1 MKKNLVFAG
10 LLFVTGVSQM
20 TAQEKEGN
28 IPEVTIAAKS
38 NQQLHKTGKNVQLIT
53 TKDLEKYKGQN
64 LSEILSQASG
74 FQITGNFN
82 NNTEP
87 KSLKIRGGKMANV
100 LVLVDGIPLKDVTGN
115 DYNAVDLRLFAAENI
130 ESIEILNGASSVL
143 YGSNATVSVINIK
156 TKKNSQNNIEGR
168 IGARIGSFGTFSQ
181 NALVNGKIKKF
192 NYQITGSNE
201 KSDGISSAEG
211 PDSFDKD
218 GYEKQ
223 NINTQFGVQLGKLN
237 LNFNGGYQH
246 HFYDFDNGA
255 FSDGT
260 YRGNDEQ
267 LFGGINAQFQYE
279 KGNLVFNSR
288 INGNDRLVQ
297 NLAGN
302 SYQDQYSYKGRNIFT
317 ELYNQYKISENF
329 NVVGGLQ
336 YEVQNLGS
344 ENLPWGGTALEDV
357 LNFDNTRVSTF
368 DAFINT
374 NLQLSDFHLDLG
386 GRLNN
391 HSKYDSHFVY
401 SINPYYLKNLE
412 QFYYKIGFSYATAF
426 IAPTLYQTYGSL
438 PYTLANFDLK
448 PETNSSYEIDLSIG
462 RPDQSFVINASAF
475 LREERDVFAYQTVDF
490 TTYAG
495 KFLNVDRNNVRGL
508 EFGLKYKIN
517 EIVNFGGNFSFA
529 EKSNVATRLRAPKQ
543 RANAFVEILPF
554 KNSRINLA
562 YQYVSKRDDAYYD
575 SSTFGTKKVV
585 LDAFNLFN
593 VNINQK
599 FGKNVEAF
607 VNVNNLFNTSYVDV
621 IGFKTKPRAFTLGID
636 YKF

>member
-64 LSEILSQASG
+64 LSEVLSQVSG

-143 YGSNATVSVINIK
+143 YGSNATLSVINIK
-156 TKKNSQNNIEGR
+156 TKKNSQKNIEGR

-181 NALVNGKIKKF
+181 NALVNGKLEKF

-246 HFYDFDNGA
+246 HLYDFDNGA

-260 YRGNDEQ
+260 YRGNDKQ
-267 LFGGINAQFQYE
+267 LFAGGNLSFKYN
-279 KGNLVFNSR
+279 KGNITYNSR
-288 INGNDRLVQ
+288 FSQ
-297 NLAGN
+297 NKKELQIPVN
-302 SYQDQYSYKGRNIFT
+302 SSYETQLNYKGKNFFNEI
-317 ELYNQYKISENF
+317 YNQYSFSDNINFILGISNEVQSLGSDKLPWNFEEVKFNDTNISNTDIYTNF
-329 NVVGGLQ
+329 NTKFL
-336 YEVQNLGS
+336 
-344 ENLPWGGTALEDV
+344 EN
-357 LNFDNTRVSTF
+357 
-368 DAFINT
+368 
-374 NLQLSDFHLDLG
+374 FHLDFG
-386 GRLNN
+386 GRLTNN
-391 HSKYDSHFVY
+391 SEFKNHFIY
-401 SINPYYLKNLE
+401 SINPYYLKE
-412 QFYYKIGFSYATAF
+412 FESTYYKIGFSYSTAF
-426 IAPTLYQTYGSL
+426 IAPTLYQVYGFSSAGTL
-438 PYTLANFDLK
+438 PNANLK
-448 PETNSSYEIDLSIG
+448 PEKNASQEIDFSFG
-462 RPDQSFVINASAF
+462 KKDQSLVINISFYQRKEKDIISWLDLGNWTNKYQNIDENTSKGFEFVI
-475 LREERDVFAYQTVDF
+475 
-490 TTYAG
+490 
-495 KFLNVDRNNVRGL
+495 
-508 EFGLKYKIN
+508 KYKIN
-517 EIVNFGGNFSFA
+517 EIINFGGNFSFN
-529 EKSNVATRLRAPKQ
+529 ENENQEMTLRQPKQ
-543 RANAFVEILPF
+543 RINSFVELLPL
-554 KNSRINLA
+554 KGSKINLSYTYTSA
-562 YQYVSKRDDAYYD
+562 RKDRYSFPYIYVNNKS
-575 SSTFGTKKVV
+575 
-585 LDAFNLFN
+585 FNLFN
-593 VNINQK
+593 LNINQK

-607 VNVNNLFNTSYVDV
+607 VNVNNLFNTSYTDV
-621 IGFKTKPRAFTLGID
+621 IGYTTKPRNITLGVE

>member
-1 MKKNLVFAG
+1 MVAG
-10 LLFVTGVSQM
+10 LLFATGFSQWA
-20 TAQEKEGN
+20 AQEKEGN

-156 TKKNSQNNIEGR
+156 TKKNSQKNIEGR

-181 NALVNGKIKKF
+181 NALINGKLEKF

-260 YRGNDEQ
+260 YRGNDKQ
-267 LFGGINAQFQYE
+267 LFAGGNLSFKYN
-279 KGNLVFNSR
+279 KGNITYNSR
-288 INGNDRLVQ
+288 FSQ
-297 NLAGN
+297 NKKELQIPVN
-302 SYQDQYSYKGRNIFT
+302 SSYETQLNYKGKNFFNEI
-317 ELYNQYKISENF
+317 YNQYSFSDNINFILGISNEVQSLGSDKLPWNFEEVKFNDTKISNTDIYTNF
-329 NVVGGLQ
+329 NTKFL
-336 YEVQNLGS
+336 
-344 ENLPWGGTALEDV
+344 EN
-357 LNFDNTRVSTF
+357 
-368 DAFINT
+368 
-374 NLQLSDFHLDLG
+374 FHLDFG
-386 GRLNN
+386 GRLTNN
-391 HSKYDSHFVY
+391 SEFKNHFIY
-401 SINPYYLKNLE
+401 SINPYYLKE
-412 QFYYKIGFSYATAF
+412 FESTYYKIGFSYSTAF
-426 IAPTLYQTYGSL
+426 IAPTLYQVYGFSSAGTL
-438 PYTLANFDLK
+438 PNANLK
-448 PETNSSYEIDLSIG
+448 PEKNASQEIDFSFG
-462 RPDQSFVINASAF
+462 KKDQSLVINISFYQRKEKDIISWLDLGNWTNKYQNIDENTSKGFEFVI
-475 LREERDVFAYQTVDF
+475 
-490 TTYAG
+490 
-495 KFLNVDRNNVRGL
+495 
-508 EFGLKYKIN
+508 KYKIN
-517 EIVNFGGNFSFA
+517 EIINFGGNFSFN
-529 EKSNVATRLRAPKQ
+529 ENDNQEMTLRQPKQ
-543 RANAFVEILPF
+543 RINSFVELLPL
-554 KNSRINLA
+554 KGSKINLSYTYTSA
-562 YQYVSKRDDAYYD
+562 RKDRYSFPYIYVNNKS
-575 SSTFGTKKVV
+575 
-585 LDAFNLFN
+585 FNLFN
-593 VNINQK
+593 LNINQK

-607 VNVNNLFNTSYVDV
+607 VNVSNLFNTSYVDV

>member
-10 LLFVTGVSQM
+10 LLCVTGVSQM

-64 LSEILSQASG
+64 LSEVLSQVSG

-100 LVLVDGIPLKDVTGN
+100 LVLVDGVPLKDVTGN

-143 YGSNATVSVINIK
+143 YGSNATLSVINIK
-156 TKKNSQNNIEGR
+156 TKKNSQKNIEGR

-181 NALVNGKIKKF
+181 NALVNGKLEKF

-267 LFGGINAQFQYE
+267 LFGGINAQFQYG

-317 ELYNQYKISENF
+317 EIYNQYKISENI

-344 ENLPWGGTALEDV
+344 KNLPWGGTSLEDV

-391 HSKYDSHFVY
+391 HSKYNNHFVY

>member
-10 LLFVTGVSQM
+10 LLCVTGVSQM

-64 LSEILSQASG
+64 LSEVLSQVSG

-156 TKKNSQNNIEGR
+156 TKKNSQKNVEGR

-181 NALVNGKIKKF
+181 NALVNGKLEKF

-260 YRGNDEQ
+260 YRGNDKQ
-267 LFGGINAQFQYE
+267 LFAGGNLSFKYN
-279 KGNLVFNSR
+279 KGNITYNSR
-288 INGNDRLVQ
+288 FSQ
-297 NLAGN
+297 NKKELQIPVN
-302 SYQDQYSYKGRNIFT
+302 SSYETQLNYKGKNFFNEI
-317 ELYNQYKISENF
+317 YNQYSFSDNINFILGISNEVQSLGSDKLPWNFEEVKFNDTKISNTDIYTNF
-329 NVVGGLQ
+329 NTKFL
-336 YEVQNLGS
+336 
-344 ENLPWGGTALEDV
+344 EN
-357 LNFDNTRVSTF
+357 
-368 DAFINT
+368 
-374 NLQLSDFHLDLG
+374 FHLDFG
-386 GRLNN
+386 GRLTNN
-391 HSKYDSHFVY
+391 SEFKNHFIY
-401 SINPYYLKNLE
+401 SINPYYLKE
-412 QFYYKIGFSYATAF
+412 FESTYYKIGFSYSTAF
-426 IAPTLYQTYGSL
+426 IAPTLYQVYGFSSAGTL
-438 PYTLANFDLK
+438 PNANLK
-448 PETNSSYEIDLSIG
+448 PEKNASQEIDFSFG
-462 RPDQSFVINASAF
+462 KKDQSLVINISFYQRKEKDIISWLDLGNWTNKYQNIDENTSKGFEFVI
-475 LREERDVFAYQTVDF
+475 
-490 TTYAG
+490 
-495 KFLNVDRNNVRGL
+495 
-508 EFGLKYKIN
+508 KYKIN
-517 EIVNFGGNFSFA
+517 EIINFGGNFSFN
-529 EKSNVATRLRAPKQ
+529 ENDNQEMTLRQPKQ
-543 RANAFVEILPF
+543 RINSFVELLPL
-554 KNSRINLA
+554 KGSKINLSYTYTSA
-562 YQYVSKRDDAYYD
+562 RKDRYSFPYIYVNNKS
-575 SSTFGTKKVV
+575 
-585 LDAFNLFN
+585 FNLFN
-593 VNINQK
+593 LNINQK

>member
-130 ESIEILNGASSVL
+130 ESIEILNGVSSVL

-181 NALVNGKIKKF
+181 NALVNGKIEKF

-246 HFYDFDNGA
+246 HLYDFDNGA

-317 ELYNQYKISENF
+317 ELYNQYKISENI

-344 ENLPWGGTALEDV
+344 KNLPWGGTALEDV

-529 EKSNVATRLRAPKQ
+529 EKSNVTTRLRAPKQ

-607 VNVNNLFNTSYVDV
+607 VNVSNLFNTSYVDV

>member
-64 LSEILSQASG
+64 LSEVLSQVSG

-156 TKKNSQNNIEGR
+156 TKKNSQKNIEGR

-181 NALVNGKIKKF
+181 NALVNGKIEKF

-246 HFYDFDNGA
+246 HLYDFDNGA

-260 YRGNDEQ
+260 YRGNDKQ
-267 LFGGINAQFQYE
+267 LFAGGNLSFKYN
-279 KGNLVFNSR
+279 KGNITYNSR
-288 INGNDRLVQ
+288 FSQ
-297 NLAGN
+297 NKKELQIPVN
-302 SYQDQYSYKGRNIFT
+302 SSYETQLNYKGKNFFNEI
-317 ELYNQYKISENF
+317 YNQYSFSDNINFILGISNEVQSLGSDKLPWNFEEVKFNDTNISNTDIYTNF
-329 NVVGGLQ
+329 NTKFL
-336 YEVQNLGS
+336 
-344 ENLPWGGTALEDV
+344 EN
-357 LNFDNTRVSTF
+357 
-368 DAFINT
+368 
-374 NLQLSDFHLDLG
+374 FHLDFG
-386 GRLNN
+386 GRLTNN
-391 HSKYDSHFVY
+391 SEFKNHFIY
-401 SINPYYLKNLE
+401 SINPYYLKE
-412 QFYYKIGFSYATAF
+412 FESTYYKIGFSYSTAF
-426 IAPTLYQTYGSL
+426 IAPTLYQVYGFSSAGTL
-438 PYTLANFDLK
+438 PNANLK
-448 PETNSSYEIDLSIG
+448 PEKNASQEIDFSFG
-462 RPDQSFVINASAF
+462 KKDQSLVINISFYQRKEKDIISWLDLGNWTNKYQNIDENTSKGFEFVI
-475 LREERDVFAYQTVDF
+475 
-490 TTYAG
+490 
-495 KFLNVDRNNVRGL
+495 
-508 EFGLKYKIN
+508 KYKIN
-517 EIVNFGGNFSFA
+517 EIINFGGNFSFN
-529 EKSNVATRLRAPKQ
+529 ENENQEMTLRQPKQ
-543 RANAFVEILPF
+543 RINSFVELLPL
-554 KNSRINLA
+554 KGSKINLSYTYTSA
-562 YQYVSKRDDAYYD
+562 RKDRYSFPYIYVNNKS
-575 SSTFGTKKVV
+575 
-585 LDAFNLFN
+585 FNLFN
-593 VNINQK
+593 LNINQK

-607 VNVNNLFNTSYVDV
+607 VNVSNLFNTSYVDV
-621 IGFKTKPRAFTLGID
+621 IGFKTKPRNITLGVE

>member
-64 LSEILSQASG
+64 LSEVLSQVSG

-143 YGSNATVSVINIK
+143 YGSNATLSVINIK
-156 TKKNSQNNIEGR
+156 TKKNSQKNIEGR

-181 NALVNGKIKKF
+181 NALVNGKLEKF

-201 KSDGISSAEG
+201 KSEGISSAEG

-246 HFYDFDNGA
+246 HLYDFDNGA

-260 YRGNDEQ
+260 YRGNDKQ
-267 LFGGINAQFQYE
+267 LFAGGNLSFKYN
-279 KGNLVFNSR
+279 KGNITYNSR
-288 INGNDRLVQ
+288 FSQ
-297 NLAGN
+297 NKKELQIPVN
-302 SYQDQYSYKGRNIFT
+302 SSYETQLNYKGKNFFNEI
-317 ELYNQYKISENF
+317 YNQYSFSDNINFILGISNEVQSLGSDKLPWNFEEVKFNDTKISNTDIYTNF
-329 NVVGGLQ
+329 NTKFL
-336 YEVQNLGS
+336 
-344 ENLPWGGTALEDV
+344 EN
-357 LNFDNTRVSTF
+357 
-368 DAFINT
+368 
-374 NLQLSDFHLDLG
+374 FHLDFG
-386 GRLNN
+386 GRLTNN
-391 HSKYDSHFVY
+391 SEFKNHFIY
-401 SINPYYLKNLE
+401 SINPYYLKE
-412 QFYYKIGFSYATAF
+412 FESTYYKIGFSYSTAF
-426 IAPTLYQTYGSL
+426 IAPTLYQVYGFSSAGTL
-438 PYTLANFDLK
+438 PNANLK
-448 PETNSSYEIDLSIG
+448 PEKNASQEIDFSFG
-462 RPDQSFVINASAF
+462 KKDQSLVINISFYQRKEKDIISWLDLGNWTNKYQNIDENTSKGFEFVI
-475 LREERDVFAYQTVDF
+475 
-490 TTYAG
+490 
-495 KFLNVDRNNVRGL
+495 
-508 EFGLKYKIN
+508 KYKIN
-517 EIVNFGGNFSFA
+517 EIINFGGNFSFN
-529 EKSNVATRLRAPKQ
+529 ENDNQEMTLRQPKQ
-543 RANAFVEILPF
+543 RINSFVELLPL
-554 KNSRINLA
+554 KGSKINLSYTYTSA
-562 YQYVSKRDDAYYD
+562 RKDRYSFPYIYVNNKS
-575 SSTFGTKKVV
+575 
-585 LDAFNLFN
+585 FNLFN
-593 VNINQK
+593 LNINQK

-607 VNVNNLFNTSYVDV
+607 VNVSNLFNTSYVDV

>member
-10 LLFVTGVSQM
+10 LLFVMGVSQM

-64 LSEILSQASG
+64 LSEVLSQVSG

-143 YGSNATVSVINIK
+143 YGSNATLSVINIK
-156 TKKNSQNNIEGR
+156 TKKNSQKNIEGR

-181 NALVNGKIKKF
+181 NALVNGKLEKF

-246 HFYDFDNGA
+246 HLYDFDNGA

-260 YRGNDEQ
+260 YRGNDKQ
-267 LFGGINAQFQYE
+267 LFAGGNLSFKYN
-279 KGNLVFNSR
+279 KGNITYNSR
-288 INGNDRLVQ
+288 FSQ
-297 NLAGN
+297 NKKELQIPVN
-302 SYQDQYSYKGRNIFT
+302 SSYETQLNYKGKNFFNEI
-317 ELYNQYKISENF
+317 YNQYSFSDNINFILGISNEVQSLGSDKLPWNFEEVKFNDTNISNTDIYTNF
-329 NVVGGLQ
+329 NTKFL
-336 YEVQNLGS
+336 
-344 ENLPWGGTALEDV
+344 EN
-357 LNFDNTRVSTF
+357 
-368 DAFINT
+368 
-374 NLQLSDFHLDLG
+374 FHLDFG
-386 GRLNN
+386 GRLTNN
-391 HSKYDSHFVY
+391 SEFKNHFIY
-401 SINPYYLKNLE
+401 SINPYYLKE
-412 QFYYKIGFSYATAF
+412 FESTYYKIGFSYSTAF
-426 IAPTLYQTYGSL
+426 IAPTLYQVYGFSSAGTL
-438 PYTLANFDLK
+438 PNANLK
-448 PETNSSYEIDLSIG
+448 PEKNASQEIDFSFG
-462 RPDQSFVINASAF
+462 KKDQSLVINISFYQRKEKDIISWLDLGNWTNKYQNIDENTSKGFEFVI
-475 LREERDVFAYQTVDF
+475 
-490 TTYAG
+490 
-495 KFLNVDRNNVRGL
+495 
-508 EFGLKYKIN
+508 KYKIN
-517 EIVNFGGNFSFA
+517 EIINFGGNFSFN
-529 EKSNVATRLRAPKQ
+529 ENENQEMTLRQPKQ
-543 RANAFVEILPF
+543 RINSFVELLPL
-554 KNSRINLA
+554 KGSKINLSYTYTSA
-562 YQYVSKRDDAYYD
+562 RKDRYSFPYIYVNNKS
-575 SSTFGTKKVV
+575 
-585 LDAFNLFN
+585 FNLFN
-593 VNINQK
+593 LNINQK

-607 VNVNNLFNTSYVDV
+607 VNVNNLFNTSYTDV
-621 IGFKTKPRAFTLGID
+621 IGYTTKPRNITLGVE

>member
-64 LSEILSQASG
+64 LSEVLSQVSG

-143 YGSNATVSVINIK
+143 YGSNATLSVINIK
-156 TKKNSQNNIEGR
+156 TKKNSQKNIEGR

-181 NALVNGKIKKF
+181 NALVNGKIEKF

-246 HFYDFDNGA
+246 HLYDFDNGA

-279 KGNLVFNSR
+279 KGNIIYNSR
-288 INGNDRLVQ
+288 FSQ
-297 NLAGN
+297 NKRELKAPVN
-302 SYQDQYSYKGRNIFT
+302 FSYETQLNYKGKNFFNEI
-317 ELYNQYKISENF
+317 YNQYSFSDNINFILGISNEVQSLGSDKLPWNFEEVKFNDTKISNTDIYTNF
-329 NVVGGLQ
+329 NTKFL
-336 YEVQNLGS
+336 
-344 ENLPWGGTALEDV
+344 EN
-357 LNFDNTRVSTF
+357 
-368 DAFINT
+368 
-374 NLQLSDFHLDLG
+374 FHLDFG
-386 GRLNN
+386 GRLTNN
-391 HSKYDSHFVY
+391 SEFKNHFIY
-401 SINPYYLKNLE
+401 SINPYYLKE
-412 QFYYKIGFSYATAF
+412 FESTYYKIGFSYSTAF
-426 IAPTLYQTYGSL
+426 IAPTLYQVYGFSSAGTL
-438 PYTLANFDLK
+438 PNANLK
-448 PETNSSYEIDLSIG
+448 PEKNASQEIDFSFG
-462 RPDQSFVINASAF
+462 KKDQSLVINISFYQRKEKDIISWLDLGNWTNKYQNIDENTSKGFEFVI
-475 LREERDVFAYQTVDF
+475 
-490 TTYAG
+490 
-495 KFLNVDRNNVRGL
+495 
-508 EFGLKYKIN
+508 KYKIN
-517 EIVNFGGNFSFA
+517 EIINFGGNFSFN
-529 EKSNVATRLRAPKQ
+529 ENDNQEMTLRQPKQ
-543 RANAFVEILPF
+543 RINSFVELLPL
-554 KNSRINLA
+554 KGSKINLSYTYTSA
-562 YQYVSKRDDAYYD
+562 RKDRYSFPYIYVNNKS
-575 SSTFGTKKVV
+575 
-585 LDAFNLFN
+585 FNLFN
-593 VNINQK
+593 LNINQK

-607 VNVNNLFNTSYVDV
+607 VNVNNLFNTSYTDV
-621 IGFKTKPRAFTLGID
+621 IGYTTKPRNITLGVE

>member
-38 NQQLHKTGKNVQLIT
+38 NQQLYKTGKNVQLIT
-53 TKDLEKYKGQN
+53 SKDLEKYKGQN
-64 LSEILSQASG
+64 LSEVLSQVSG

-156 TKKNSQNNIEGR
+156 TKKNSQKNIEGR

-181 NALVNGKIKKF
+181 NALVNGKIEKF

-246 HFYDFDNGA
+246 HLYDFDNGA

-260 YRGNDEQ
+260 YRGNDKQ
-267 LFGGINAQFQYE
+267 LFAGGNLSFKYN
-279 KGNLVFNSR
+279 KGNITYNSR
-288 INGNDRLVQ
+288 FSQ
-297 NLAGN
+297 NKKELQIPVN
-302 SYQDQYSYKGRNIFT
+302 SSYETQLNYKGKNFFNEI
-317 ELYNQYKISENF
+317 YNQYSFSDNINFILGISNEVQSLGSDKLPWNFEEVKFNDTKISNTDIYTNF
-329 NVVGGLQ
+329 NTKFL
-336 YEVQNLGS
+336 
-344 ENLPWGGTALEDV
+344 EN
-357 LNFDNTRVSTF
+357 
-368 DAFINT
+368 
-374 NLQLSDFHLDLG
+374 FHLDFG
-386 GRLNN
+386 GRLTNN
-391 HSKYDSHFVY
+391 SEFKNHFIY
-401 SINPYYLKNLE
+401 SINPYYLKE
-412 QFYYKIGFSYATAF
+412 FESTYYKIGFSYSTAF
-426 IAPTLYQTYGSL
+426 IAPTLYQVYGFSSAGTL
-438 PYTLANFDLK
+438 PNANLK
-448 PETNSSYEIDLSIG
+448 PEKNASQEIDFSFG
-462 RPDQSFVINASAF
+462 KKDQSLVINISFYQRKEKDIISWLDLGNWTNKYQNIDENTSKGFEFVI
-475 LREERDVFAYQTVDF
+475 
-490 TTYAG
+490 
-495 KFLNVDRNNVRGL
+495 
-508 EFGLKYKIN
+508 KYKIN
-517 EIVNFGGNFSFA
+517 EIINFGGNFSFN
-529 EKSNVATRLRAPKQ
+529 ENDNQEMTLRQPKQ
-543 RANAFVEILPF
+543 RINSFVELLPL
-554 KNSRINLA
+554 KGSKINLSYTYTSA
-562 YQYVSKRDDAYYD
+562 RKDRYSFPYIYVNNKS
-575 SSTFGTKKVV
+575 
-585 LDAFNLFN
+585 FNLFN
-593 VNINQK
+593 LNINQK

>member
-130 ESIEILNGASSVL
+130 ESIEILNGVSSVL

-156 TKKNSQNNIEGR
+156 TKKNSQKNIEGR

-246 HFYDFDNGA
+246 HFYDFNNGA

-317 ELYNQYKISENF
+317 ELYNQYKISENI

-391 HSKYDSHFVY
+391 HSKYNNHFVY

>member
-38 NQQLHKTGKNVQLIT
+38 NQQLYKTGKNVQLIT
-53 TKDLEKYKGQN
+53 SKDLEKYKGQN
-64 LSEILSQASG
+64 LSEVLSQVSG

-156 TKKNSQNNIEGR
+156 TKKNSQKNIEGR

-181 NALVNGKIKKF
+181 NALVNGKLEKF

-260 YRGNDEQ
+260 YRGNDKQ

-279 KGNLVFNSR
+279 KGNIIYNSR
-288 INGNDRLVQ
+288 FSQ
-297 NLAGN
+297 NKRELKAPVN
-302 SYQDQYSYKGRNIFT
+302 FSYETQLNYKGKNFFNEI
-317 ELYNQYKISENF
+317 YNQYSFSDNINFILGISNEVQSLGSDKLPWNFEEVKFNDTKISNTDIYTNFNTKFLENF
-329 NVVGGLQ
+329 HV
-336 YEVQNLGS
+336 
-344 ENLPWGGTALEDV
+344 
-357 LNFDNTRVSTF
+357 
-368 DAFINT
+368 
-374 NLQLSDFHLDLG
+374 DFG
-386 GRLNN
+386 GRLTNN
-391 HSKYDSHFVY
+391 SEFKSHFIY
-401 SINPYYLKNLE
+401 SINPYYLKE
-412 QFYYKIGFSYATAF
+412 FESTYYKIGFSYSTAF
-426 IAPTLYQTYGSL
+426 IAPTLYQVYGFSSAGTL
-438 PYTLANFDLK
+438 PNANLK
-448 PETNSSYEIDLSIG
+448 PEKNASQEIDFSFG
-462 RPDQSFVINASAF
+462 KKDQSLVINISFYQRKEKDIISWLDLGNWTNKYQNIDENTSKGFEFVI
-475 LREERDVFAYQTVDF
+475 
-490 TTYAG
+490 
-495 KFLNVDRNNVRGL
+495 
-508 EFGLKYKIN
+508 KYKIN
-517 EIVNFGGNFSFA
+517 EIINFGGNFSFN
-529 EKSNVATRLRAPKQ
+529 ENNNQEMMLRQPKQ
-543 RANAFVEILPF
+543 RVNSFIELLPL
-554 KNSRINLA
+554 KGSKINLSYSYTSA
-562 YQYVSKRDDAYYD
+562 RKDRYSFPYIYVNNKS
-575 SSTFGTKKVV
+575 
-585 LDAFNLFN
+585 FNLFS

-607 VNVNNLFNTSYVDV
+607 VNVSNLFNTSYVDV